1 MTPNPANMST
11 ETPLFSFS
19 IERAIAGEPM
29 VTKTGVSATIYNRS
43 ADNLMVKIGNTV
55 WVCDLTGKCAYD
67 IGESFQLY
75 MATPPQHELRIT
87 DLERRIA
94 ALSTV
99 AEKMAGALEGACR
112 ALEFEYGKGCA
123 DKQREALAL
132 YASLTTNPNPEPK

>member
-1 MTPNPANMST
+1 
-11 ETPLFSFS
+11 
-19 IERAIAGEPM
+19 
-29 VTKTGVSATIYNRS
+29 
-43 ADNLMVKIGNTV
+43 MVKIGNTV

-99 AEKMAGALEGACR
+99 AEKMAGALEFYTKSDNWSINGRLDAN
-112 ALEFEYGKGCA
+112 GCGFDGGPA
-123 DKQREALAL
+123 KEALAL
-132 YASLTTNPNPEPK
+132 YASLTTNPSPEPK